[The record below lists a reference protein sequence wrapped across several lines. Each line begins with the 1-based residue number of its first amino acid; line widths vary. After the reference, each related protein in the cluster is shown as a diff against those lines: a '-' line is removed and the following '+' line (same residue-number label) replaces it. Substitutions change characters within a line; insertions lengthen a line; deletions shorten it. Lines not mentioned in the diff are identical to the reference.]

1 MEAEGA
7 LHPLP
12 TITLFIRE
20 LRSRC
25 SSVTQF
31 DSISH
36 TLMQV
41 WVPSWIGF
49 LVGVSMGAGLFFAID
64 VWGIVIPAVLLSP
77 VWFWGL
83 FRTGCFGL
91 TQRFRGG
98 SIPDHQELRD

>member
-1 MEAEGA
+1 
-7 LHPLP
+7 
-12 TITLFIRE
+12 
-20 LRSRC
+20 
-25 SSVTQF
+25 
-31 DSISH
+31 
-36 TLMQV
+36 MQV
-41 WVPSWIGF
+41 WIPSWIGF

-91 TQRFRGG
+91 THRFRGG